1 MYTVNNDSLQSI
13 ADSIRKKA
21 KKTEKMTFPAGF
33 VSAIE
38 GIETGGGS
46 APVVVEEPEE
56 KAVNFY
62 DYDGRRLF
70 SYTAEEAAALTELP
84 TPPARDGIQFQEWN
98 WTLAEIKKAKAA
110 DIGANCTTTD
120 GKTRLYIKIDNQ
132 ARKDLTLNLYQAKAE
147 DISVDWGDG
156 SAAETSDT
164 AGDISLPHTY
174 ESAGEY
180 TITLTVKAGAKAGL
194 GHFSSP
200 YKQVLSG
207 SGTNPDADTFSSN
220 IHTNA
225 LIKAEIGNDIA
236 DIENEAFYGC
246 ENLESINIP
255 TSIAHIKAD
264 AFLGCR
270 KLQWISN
277 QHIFM
282 MYNFA
287 LTENGLQRATFGGGS
302 YAYGSSSAFQ
312 KNKNLKRAV
321 LPTHYSA
328 ILSSDYNGCTAL
340 VEVIC
345 NNNIKKIG
353 SMAFFGCYS
362 LKRLDLTKN
371 TEIATLESY
380 NAFQKTAADLEI
392 LVPAALAEEWKKAS
406 NWVTYADNI
415 KGV

>member
-1 MYTVNNDSLQSI
+1 MYTVNDDSLQSI

-33 VSAIE
+33 VSAID
-38 GIETGGGS
+38 GIETGGS

-70 SYTAEEAAALTELP
+70 SYTEEEAAALTELP

-110 DIGANCTTTD
+110 DIGANCTTAD
-120 GKTRLYIKIDNQ
+120 GKTRLYIKIENQ
-132 ARKDLTLNLYQAKAE
+132 ARKDMTINLYQNTAG

-156 SAAETSDT
+156 STAETSDT

-207 SGTNPDADTFSSN
+207 SGTNPDNDTFSSN

-225 LIKAEIGNDIA
+225 LIRAEIGADIA
-236 DIENEAFYGC
+236 DIESEAFYGC

-255 TSIAHIKAD
+255 TSIAYIKTD

-270 KLQWISN
+270 RLQWISN
-277 QHIFM
+277 KHMLM
-282 MYNFA
+282 MYSYA
-287 LTENGLQRATFGGGS
+287 LTENGLQRAAFGGGG
-302 YAYGSSSAFQ
+302 YAFGSSNAFQ
-312 KNKNLKRAV
+312 KNKDLRRAV

-328 ILSSDYNGCTAL
+328 IMSSDYNSCTSL

-353 SMAFFGCYS
+353 PMAFFGCYS
-362 LKRLDLTKN
+362 LKKVDLTRN
-371 TEIATLESY
+371 TEIPTLESY

-392 LVPAALAEEWKKAS
+392 LVPASLAEEWKAAT
-406 NWVTYADNI
+406 NWTTYADNI

>member
-21 KKTEKMTFPAGF
+21 RTTEKMTFPAGF
-33 VSAIE
+33 VSAID

-46 APVVVEEPEE
+46 APVVVEEPVE
-56 KAVNFY
+56 KDVNFY

-70 SYTAEEAAALTELP
+70 SYTTEEAAALTELP
-84 TPPARDGIQFQEWN
+84 TPPARDGITFQEWN
-98 WTLAEIKKAKAA
+98 WTLAEVKKAKAA

-120 GKTRLYIKIDNQ
+120 GKTRLYIKIENQ
-132 ARKDLTLNLYQAKAE
+132 SRKDMTINLYQTTAG

-180 TITLTVKAGAKAGL
+180 TITLTVKTGANAGL

-200 YKQVLSG
+200 YRQVLSG

-220 IHTNA
+220 VHTNA
-225 LIKAEIGNDIA
+225 LIRAEIGNDIA

-264 AFLGCR
+264 AFLDCR

-277 QHIFM
+277 KHM
-282 MYNFA
+282 LSMYNFA
-287 LTENGLQRATFGGGS
+287 LTENGLQRAAFGGGG
-302 YAYGSSSAFQ
+302 YAFGSSAAFQ
-312 KNKNLKRAV
+312 KNKGLRRSV
-321 LPTHYSA
+321 LPMHYSA
-328 ILSSDYNGCTAL
+328 IMSSDYNGCTAL

-362 LKRLDLTKN
+362 LKKLDLTKN

-380 NAFQKTAADLEI
+380 NALQKTASDLEI
-392 LVPAALAEEWKKAS
+392 LVPASLAEEWKKAS
-406 NWVTYADNI
+406 NWVTYAGNI

>member
-1 MYTVNNDSLQSI
+1 MYTVENESLTSI

-21 KKTEKMTFPAGF
+21 KTTEKMVFPSGF
-33 VSAIE
+33 VSAID

-98 WTLAEIKKAKAA
+98 WTLAEVKKAKAA

-120 GKTRLYIKIDNQ
+120 GKTRLYIKIENQ
-132 ARKDLTLNLYQAKAE
+132 VRKDMTLNLYQTTAG

-194 GHFSSP
+194 GHFSLP

-225 LIKAEIGNDIA
+225 LIRAEIGADIA

-264 AFLGCR
+264 AFLDCR

-277 QHIFM
+277 KHM
-282 MYNFA
+282 LSMYNFA
-287 LTENGLQRATFGGGS
+287 LTENGLQRAAFGGGG
-302 YAYGSSSAFQ
+302 YAYGSSAAFQ
-312 KNKNLKRAV
+312 KNKGLRRSV

-328 ILSSDYNGCTAL
+328 IMSSDYNGCTAL

-353 SMAFFGCYS
+353 SMTFFGCYS
-362 LKRLDLTKN
+362 LKKVDLTRN
-371 TEIATLESY
+371 TEIPVLESY
-380 NAFQKTAADLEI
+380 NAFQKTATDLEI
-392 LVPAALAEEWKKAS
+392 LVPASLAEEWKKAS

>member
-1 MYTVNNDSLQSI
+1 MYTVENESLTSI

-21 KKTEKMTFPAGF
+21 KTTEKMIFPDGF
-33 VSAIE
+33 VSVID

-70 SYTAEEAAALTELP
+70 SYTTEEAAALTELP

-120 GKTRLYIKIDNQ
+120 GKTRLYIKIENQ
-132 ARKDLTLNLYQAKAE
+132 ARKDMTINLYQNTAG

-174 ESAGEY
+174 DSAGEY
-180 TITLTVKAGAKAGL
+180 TITLTVKVGAKAGL

-200 YKQVLSG
+200 YKQILTG

-220 IHTNA
+220 VHTNA
-225 LIKAEIGNDIA
+225 LIRAEIGNDIA
-236 DIENEAFYGC
+236 DIESEAFYGC

-255 TSIAHIKAD
+255 TSIAYIKSD
-264 AFLGCR
+264 AFLDCR
-270 KLQWISN
+270 RLQWISN
-277 QHIFM
+277 KHMLM
-282 MYNFA
+282 MYNYA
-287 LTENGLQRATFGGGS
+287 LTENGLQRAAFGGGG
-302 YAYGSSSAFQ
+302 YAFGSSNAFQ
-312 KNKNLKRAV
+312 KNKDLRRAV

-328 ILSSDYNGCTAL
+328 IMSSDYNSCTAL

-362 LKRLDLTKN
+362 LKKVDLTRN
-371 TEIATLESY
+371 TEIPTLESY
-380 NAFQKTAADLEI
+380 NAFQKTASDLEI
-392 LVPAALAEEWKKAS
+392 LVPAALADEWKAAT
-406 NWVTYADNI
+406 NWTTYADNI

>member
-84 TPPARDGIQFQEWN
+84 TPPARDGLVFQEWN
-98 WTLAEIKKAKAA
+98 WTIDEVKKAKAA

-120 GKTRLYIKIDNQ
+120 GKTRLYIKIENQ
-132 ARKDLTLNLYQAKAE
+132 VRKDMTLNLYQNTAG

-164 AGDISLPHTY
+164 AGNISLPHTY

-180 TITLTVKAGAKAGL
+180 TITLAVKTGAKAGL
-194 GHFSSP
+194 GHFLSP
-200 YKQVLSG
+200 YRQILSG
-207 SGTNPDADTFSSN
+207 NGTNPDKDTFSSN

-225 LIKAEIGNDIA
+225 LIKAELGDDIT
-236 DIENEAFYGC
+236 DIEDEAFSGC
-246 ENLESINIP
+246 ENLESVNIP
-255 TSIAHIKAD
+255 TSIENIKSY
-264 AFLGCR
+264 AFLDCR
-270 KLQWISN
+270 KLRWISN
-277 QHIFM
+277 KHMLM
-282 MYNFA
+282 MYNYA
-287 LTENGLQRATFGGGS
+287 LTENGLQRAAFGGGG
-302 YAYGSSSAFQ
+302 YAFGTYAAFQ
-312 KNKNLKRAV
+312 KNKDLRRSV
-321 LPTHYSA
+321 LPTHCSS

-380 NAFQKTAADLEI
+380 DAFQKTASDLEI
-392 LVPAALAEEWKKAS
+392 LVPASLAEEWKKAS

>member
-1 MYTVNNDSLQSI
+1 MYTVENESLTSI

-21 KKTEKMTFPAGF
+21 KTTEKLSFPAGF

-46 APVVVEEPEE
+46 APVVVEEPVE
-56 KAVNFY
+56 KDVNFY

-84 TPPARDGIQFQEWN
+84 TPPARDGLVFQEWN

-132 ARKDLTLNLYQAKAE
+132 ARKDMTINLYQTTAG

-180 TITLTVKAGAKAGL
+180 TITLTVKTGANAGL

-200 YKQVLSG
+200 YRQVLSG

-220 IHTNA
+220 VHTNA
-225 LIKAEIGNDIA
+225 LIRAEIGADIA

-264 AFLGCR
+264 AFLDCR

-277 QHIFM
+277 KHM
-282 MYNFA
+282 LSMYNFA
-287 LTENGLQRATFGGGS
+287 LTENGLQRAAFGGGG
-302 YAYGSSSAFQ
+302 YAYGSSAAFQ
-312 KNKNLKRAV
+312 KNKGLRRSV

-328 ILSSDYNGCTAL
+328 IMSSDYNGCTAL

-362 LKRLDLTKN
+362 LKKLDLTKN

-380 NAFQKTAADLEI
+380 NAFQKTASDLEI
-392 LVPAALAEEWKKAS
+392 LVPASLAEEWKKAT
-406 NWVTYADNI
+406 NWTTYADNI

>member
-1 MYTVNNDSLQSI
+1 MYTVNNESLTSI

-21 KKTEKMTFPAGF
+21 KKTEKLSFPSGF

-46 APVVVEEPEE
+46 APVVVEEPVE

-194 GHFSSP
+194 GHSSSP

-220 IHTNA
+220 VHTNA
-225 LIKAEIGNDIA
+225 LIRAEIGADIA
-236 DIENEAFYGC
+236 NIENEAFYGC

-255 TSIAHIKAD
+255 TSIAYIKAD
-264 AFLGCR
+264 AFLDCR

-277 QHIFM
+277 QHMLM
-282 MYNFA
+282 MYIFA

-328 ILSSDYNGCTAL
+328 ILPSDYNGCTAL

-380 NAFQKTAADLEI
+380 NALQKTASDLEI
-392 LVPAALAEEWKKAS
+392 LVPASLAEEWKKAS

>member
-1 MYTVNNDSLQSI
+1 MYTVNNDSIQNI
-13 ADSIRKKA
+13 ADSIRKKT
-21 KKTEKMTFPAGF
+21 KTTEKMVFPSGF
-33 VSAIE
+33 VSAID

-56 KAVNFY
+56 KDVNFY

-70 SYTAEEAAALTELP
+70 SYTAEEAAALPELP

-98 WTLAEIKKAKAA
+98 WTIDEVKKAKAA

-120 GKTRLYIKIDNQ
+120 GKTRLYIKMDNR
-132 ARKDLTLNLYQAKAE
+132 ARKDMTINLYQTTAG

-220 IHTNA
+220 IHTNT
-225 LIKAEIGNDIA
+225 LIRAEIGADIA

-264 AFLGCR
+264 AFLDCR

-277 QHIFM
+277 KHM
-282 MYNFA
+282 LSMYNFA
-287 LTENGLQRATFGGGS
+287 LTENGLQRAAFGGGG
-302 YAYGSSSAFQ
+302 YAYGSSAAFQ
-312 KNKNLKRAV
+312 KNKGLRRSV

-328 ILSSDYNGCTAL
+328 IMSSDYNGCTAL

-362 LKRLDLTKN
+362 LKKVDLTRN
-371 TEIATLESY
+371 TEIPVLESY
-380 NAFQKTAADLEI
+380 NAFQKTATDLEI
-392 LVPAALAEEWKKAS
+392 LVPASLAEEWKKAS
-406 NWVTYADNI
+406 NWVTYANNI

>member
-1 MYTVNNDSLQSI
+1 MYTVENESLTSI

-21 KKTEKMTFPAGF
+21 NKTEKLSCPSGF

-46 APVVVEEPEE
+46 APAPVVEPEE
-56 KAVNFY
+56 KDVNFY

-84 TPPARDGIQFQEWN
+84 TPPAREGMKFQEWN
-98 WTLAEIKKAKAA
+98 WTLAEIKKAKSA

-120 GKTRLYIKIDNQ
+120 GKTRLYIKIGNQ
-132 ARKDLTLNLYQAKAE
+132 ARKDMTLNLYQNNAG

-156 SAAETSDT
+156 IAVETSDT

-180 TITLTVKAGAKAGL
+180 TITLTVKTGAKAGL

-200 YKQVLSG
+200 YKQILTG
-207 SGTNPDADTFSSN
+207 SGTNPDKDTFSSN

-225 LIKAEIGNDIA
+225 LIKAEIGDDIA

-246 ENLESINIP
+246 ENLESVNIP
-255 TSIAHIKAD
+255 TSITYIKGD
-264 AFLGCR
+264 AFLDCR
-270 KLQWISN
+270 RLRWISN
-277 QHIFM
+277 KHMLM
-282 MYNFA
+282 MYNYA
-287 LTENGLQRATFGGGS
+287 LTENGLQRTAFGGGG
-302 YAYGSSSAFQ
+302 YAYGSSAAFQ
-312 KNKNLKRAV
+312 KNKDLKRAV
-321 LPTHYSA
+321 LPTHYNA
-328 ILSSDYNGCTAL
+328 IMSSDYNGCTAL

-362 LKRLDLTKN
+362 LKKLDLTRN
-371 TEIATLESY
+371 TEIPTLESY

-392 LVPAALAEEWKKAS
+392 LVPASLAEEWKKAT
-406 NWVTYADNI
+406 NWTTYADNI

>member
-1 MYTVNNDSLQSI
+1 MYTVENESLTSI

-21 KKTEKMTFPAGF
+21 KKTEKLSFPAGF

-46 APVVVEEPEE
+46 APVVVEEPVE
-56 KAVNFY
+56 KAINFY

-98 WTLAEIKKAKAA
+98 WTIDEVKKAKAA

-225 LIKAEIGNDIA
+225 LIRAEIGNDIA

-246 ENLESINIP
+246 ENLDSINIP

-264 AFLGCR
+264 AFLDCR

-362 LKRLDLTKN
+362 LKKVDLTRN
-371 TEIATLESY
+371 TEIPTLESY

-392 LVPAALAEEWKKAS
+392 LVPTSLAEEWKKAT

>member
-1 MYTVNNDSLQSI
+1 MYTVENESLTSI

-21 KKTEKMTFPAGF
+21 KKTEKLSFPAGF

-84 TPPARDGIQFQEWN
+84 TPPARDGLVFQEWN
-98 WTLAEIKKAKAA
+98 WTLDEVKKAKAA
-110 DIGANCTTTD
+110 DIGANYTTAD
-120 GKTRLYIKIDNQ
+120 GKTRLYIKIKNQ
-132 ARKDLTLNLYQAKAE
+132 ARKDMTLNLYQNTAG

-180 TITLTVKAGAKAGL
+180 TITITVKAGAKAGL

-207 SGTNPDADTFSSN
+207 SGTNQDNDTFSSN

-225 LIKAEIGNDIA
+225 LIRAEIGADIA
-236 DIENEAFYGC
+236 DIECEAFYGC

-255 TSIAHIKAD
+255 TSIAHIKTD
-264 AFLGCR
+264 AFLDCR

-277 QHIFM
+277 KHM
-282 MYNFA
+282 LSMYNFA
-287 LTENGLQRATFGGGS
+287 LTENGLQRAAFGGGG
-302 YAYGSSSAFQ
+302 YTFGSSAAFQ
-312 KNKNLKRAV
+312 KDKNLKRAV
-321 LPTHYSA
+321 LPTHYSMV
-328 ILSSDYNGCTAL
+328 LSSDYNGCTAL

-353 SMAFFGCYS
+353 SMAFFGCCS
-362 LKRLDLTKN
+362 LKKLDLTKN

-380 NAFQKTAADLEI
+380 NAFQKTASDLEI
-392 LVPAALAEEWKKAS
+392 LVPAALADEWKAAT
-406 NWVTYADNI
+406 NWTTYADNI
-415 KGV
+415 TGV

>member
-1 MYTVNNDSLQSI
+1 MYTVNDNSLQSI

-21 KKTEKMTFPAGF
+21 KTTEKLSFPAGF
-33 VSAIE
+33 VSAID

-84 TPPARDGIQFQEWN
+84 TPPAREGIQFQEWN

-110 DIGANCTTTD
+110 DIGANCTTAD
-120 GKTRLYIKIDNQ
+120 GKTRLYITIENQ
-132 ARKDLTLNLYQAKAE
+132 ARKDMTLNLYQNTAG

-180 TITLTVKAGAKAGL
+180 TITLTVKDGAKAGL

-200 YKQVLSG
+200 YKQIFTG

-225 LIKAEIGNDIA
+225 LIRAEIGNDIA
-236 DIENEAFYGC
+236 DIESEAFYGC

-255 TSIAHIKAD
+255 TSIAYIKTD
-264 AFLGCR
+264 AFLDCR
-270 KLQWISN
+270 RLQWISN
-277 QHIFM
+277 KHMLM
-282 MYNFA
+282 MYNYA
-287 LTENGLQRATFGGGS
+287 LTENGLQRAAFGGGG
-302 YAYGSSSAFQ
+302 YAFGSSNAFQ
-312 KNKNLKRAV
+312 KNKDLRRAV

-328 ILSSDYNGCTAL
+328 IMSSDCNSCTAL

-353 SMAFFGCYS
+353 PMAFFGCYS
-362 LKRLDLTKN
+362 LKKLDLTKN

-380 NAFQKTAADLEI
+380 NAFQKTASDLEI
-392 LVPAALAEEWKKAS
+392 LVPASLAEEWKAAT
-406 NWVTYADNI
+406 NWTTYADNI

>member
-1 MYTVNNDSLQSI
+1 MYTVENESLTSI

-56 KAVNFY
+56 KDVNFY

-84 TPPARDGIQFQEWN
+84 IPPARDGMKFQEWN
-98 WTLAEIKKAKAA
+98 WTLAEVKKAKAA

-120 GKTRLYIKIDNQ
+120 GKTRLYIKIENQ
-132 ARKDLTLNLYQAKAE
+132 SRKDMTINLYQTTAG

-156 SAAETSDT
+156 SAAETSGT

-200 YKQVLSG
+200 YKQVFTG
-207 SGTNPDADTFSSN
+207 SGTNPDNDTFSSN

-225 LIKAEIGNDIA
+225 LIRAEIGADIA

-264 AFLGCR
+264 AFLDCR

-277 QHIFM
+277 KHMLSI
-282 MYNFA
+282 YNFA
-287 LTENGLQRATFGGGS
+287 LTENGLQRAAFGGGG
-302 YAYGSSSAFQ
+302 YAFGSSAAFQ
-312 KNKNLKRAV
+312 KNKGLRRSV
-321 LPTHYSA
+321 LPMHYSA
-328 ILSSDYNGCTAL
+328 IMSSDYNGCTAL

-362 LKRLDLTKN
+362 LKKLDLTKN

-380 NAFQKTAADLEI
+380 NAFQKTASDLEI
-392 LVPAALAEEWKKAS
+392 LVPASLAEEWKKAS

>member
-1 MYTVNNDSLQSI
+1 MYTVNNDSLKNI

-21 KKTEKMTFPAGF
+21 KATDKLTFPAGF

-46 APVVVEEPEE
+46 APVVVEEPVE
-56 KAVNFY
+56 KDVNFY

-70 SYTAEEAAALTELP
+70 SYTTEEAAALTELP
-84 TPPARDGIQFQEWN
+84 TPPARDGLVFQEWN
-98 WTLAEIKKAKAA
+98 WTLAEVKKAKAA

-120 GKTRLYIKIDNQ
+120 GKTRLYIKIDNS
-132 ARKDLTLNLYQAKAE
+132 ARKDMTLNLYQNTAG

-180 TITLTVKAGAKAGL
+180 TITLTVKTGAKAGL

-200 YKQVLSG
+200 YKQVFTG
-207 SGTNPDADTFSSN
+207 SGTNPDSDTFSSN
-220 IHTNA
+220 VHTNA
-225 LIKAEIGNDIA
+225 LIRAEIGNDIA
-236 DIENEAFYGC
+236 DIESEAFYGC
-246 ENLESINIP
+246 ENLESVNIP
-255 TSIAHIKAD
+255 TSITYIKGD
-264 AFLGCR
+264 AFLDCR

-277 QHIFM
+277 KHVLM
-282 MYNFA
+282 MYSFA
-287 LTENGLQRATFGGGS
+287 LTENGLQRATFGGGG

-312 KNKNLKRAV
+312 KDKNLKRAV
-321 LPTHYSA
+321 LPTHYSM

-345 NNNIKKIG
+345 NSNIKKIG
-353 SMAFFGCYS
+353 SMAFFGCYA
-362 LKRLDLTKN
+362 LKKLDLTKN
-371 TEIATLESY
+371 TEIPTLESY

-392 LVPAALAEEWKKAS
+392 LVPAALAEEWKKAT
-406 NWVTYADNI
+406 NWVTYADKI
-415 KGV
+415 IGV

>member
-1 MYTVNNDSLQSI
+1 MYTANNDSLQSI

-21 KKTEKMTFPAGF
+21 KKTEKLSFPDGF
-33 VSAIE
+33 VSAID

-132 ARKDLTLNLYQAKAE
+132 ARKDMTLNLYQNTAG

-207 SGTNPDADTFSSN
+207 SGTNPDNDTFSSN

-225 LIKAEIGNDIA
+225 LIRAEIGADIA
-236 DIENEAFYGC
+236 DIESEAFYGC

-255 TSIAHIKAD
+255 TSIAYIKTD

-270 KLQWISN
+270 RLQWISN
-277 QHIFM
+277 KHMLM
-282 MYNFA
+282 MYNYA
-287 LTENGLQRATFGGGS
+287 LTENGLQRAAFGGGG
-302 YAYGSSSAFQ
+302 YAFGSSNAFQ
-312 KNKNLKRAV
+312 KNKDLRRAV

-328 ILSSDYNGCTAL
+328 IMSSDYNSCTAL

-345 NNNIKKIG
+345 NNNIKQIG

-362 LKRLDLTKN
+362 LKKLDLTKN

-392 LVPAALAEEWKKAS
+392 LVPAALADEWKAAT
-406 NWVTYADNI
+406 NWTTYADNI

>member
-21 KKTEKMTFPAGF
+21 KKTEKLSFPAGF
-33 VSAIE
+33 VSAID

-70 SYTAEEAAALTELP
+70 SYTTEEAAALTELP
-84 TPPARDGIQFQEWN
+84 TPPARDGLVFQEWN
-98 WTLAEIKKAKAA
+98 WTLDEVKKAKAA
-110 DIGANCTTTD
+110 DIGALYTTDD
-120 GKTRLYIKIDNQ
+120 GKTRLYIKIENQ
-132 ARKDLTLNLYQAKAE
+132 VRKDMTLNLYQNTAG

-180 TITLTVKAGAKAGL
+180 TITMTVKTGANAEL
-194 GHFSSP
+194 GHSISP
-200 YKQVLSG
+200 FKQIFTG
-207 SGTNPDADTFSSN
+207 SGTNQSSGSLSSN

-225 LIKAEIGNDIA
+225 LIRAEIGNDIA
-236 DIENEAFYGC
+236 GIKYNAFYGC
-246 ENLESINIP
+246 ENLESVNIP
-255 TSIAHIKAD
+255 TSIKRILSS
-264 AFLGCR
+264 AFMDCL

-277 QHIFM
+277 IHDLAISN
-282 MYNFA
+282 YA
-287 LTENGLQRATFGGGS
+287 LTKNGLRRATFGGGC
-302 YAYGSSSAFQ
+302 YAYGTSYTFEY
-312 KNKNLKRAV
+312 NTYLKRVV
-321 LPTHYSA
+321 LPTTYNLIGSC
-328 ILSSDYNGCTAL
+328 DYRYCTAL

-353 SMAFFGCYS
+353 SMAFFGCCS

-371 TEIATLESY
+371 NEIPTLESDSV
-380 NAFQKTAADLEI
+380 FQKTAPDLEI
-392 LVPAALAEEWKKAS
+392 LVPASLAEEWKTAT
-406 NWVTYADNI
+406 NWATYADNI

>member
-1 MYTVNNDSLQSI
+1 MYTVKNESLTSI

-21 KKTEKMTFPAGF
+21 KKTEKLSFPAGF
-33 VSAIE
+33 VSAID
-38 GIETGGGS
+38 GIETGGGG

-56 KAVNFY
+56 KDVNFY

-98 WTLAEIKKAKAA
+98 WTLAEVKKAKAA

-132 ARKDLTLNLYQAKAE
+132 SRKDMTLNLYQNTAG

-180 TITLTVKAGAKAGL
+180 TITLTVKTGAKAGL

-200 YKQVLSG
+200 YKQVFTG
-207 SGTNPDADTFSSN
+207 SGTNPDSDTFSSN
-220 IHTNA
+220 VHTNA
-225 LIKAEIGNDIA
+225 LIRAEIGNDIA
-236 DIENEAFYGC
+236 DIESEAFYGC
-246 ENLESINIP
+246 ENLESVNIP
-255 TSIAHIKAD
+255 TSITYIKGD
-264 AFLGCR
+264 AFLDCR

-277 QHIFM
+277 KHVLM
-282 MYNFA
+282 MYSFA
-287 LTENGLQRATFGGGS
+287 LTENGLQRATFGGGG

-312 KNKNLKRAV
+312 KDKNLKRAV
-321 LPTHYSA
+321 LPTHYSM

-345 NNNIKKIG
+345 NSNIKKIG
-353 SMAFFGCYS
+353 PMAFFGCYS
-362 LKRLDLTKN
+362 LKKLDLTKN
-371 TEIATLESY
+371 TEIPVLESY

-392 LVPAALAEEWKKAS
+392 LVPASLAEEWKKAT
-406 NWVTYADNI
+406 NWTTYADNI

>member
-1 MYTVNNDSLQSI
+1 MYTANNDSIQSI

-21 KKTEKMTFPAGF
+21 KTTEKMVFPSGF
-33 VSAIE
+33 VSAID

-98 WTLAEIKKAKAA
+98 WTIDEVKKAKAA

-120 GKTRLYIKIDNQ
+120 GKTRLYIKIDNS
-132 ARKDLTLNLYQAKAE
+132 ARKDMTLNLYQNTAG

-180 TITLTVKAGAKAGL
+180 TITLTVKTGAKAGL

-200 YKQVLSG
+200 YKQVFTG
-207 SGTNPDADTFSSN
+207 SGTNPDSDTFSSN
-220 IHTNA
+220 VHTNA
-225 LIKAEIGNDIA
+225 LIRAEIGNDIA
-236 DIENEAFYGC
+236 NIESEAFYGC
-246 ENLESINIP
+246 ENLESVNIP
-255 TSIAHIKAD
+255 TSITYIKGD
-264 AFLGCR
+264 AFLDCR

-277 QHIFM
+277 KHVLM

-287 LTENGLQRATFGGGS
+287 LTENGLQRATFGGGG

-312 KNKNLKRAV
+312 KDKNLKRAV
-321 LPTHYSA
+321 LPTHYSM

-345 NNNIKKIG
+345 NSNIKKIG

-362 LKRLDLTKN
+362 LKKVDLTRN
-371 TEIATLESY
+371 TEIPVLESY
-380 NAFQKTAADLEI
+380 NAFQKTATDLEI
-392 LVPAALAEEWKKAS
+392 LVPASLAEEWKKAS
-406 NWVTYADNI
+406 NWVTYANNI

>member
-13 ADSIRKKA
+13 ADSIKKKA

-33 VSAIE
+33 VSAID

-120 GKTRLYIKIDNQ
+120 GKTRLYTKIDNQ

-264 AFLGCR
+264 AFLDCR

-312 KNKNLKRAV
+312 KNKNLKRAI

-415 KGV
+415 TGV

>member
-1 MYTVNNDSLQSI
+1 MYTVNDNSLQSI

-21 KKTEKMTFPAGF
+21 KTTEKMTFPDGF
-33 VSAIE
+33 VSAID

-46 APVVVEEPEE
+46 VPVVEEPVE

-84 TPPARDGIQFQEWN
+84 TPPARDGLVFQEWN
-98 WTLAEIKKAKAA
+98 WTIDEVKKAKAA

-120 GKTRLYIKIDNQ
+120 GKTRLYIKIDNS
-132 ARKDLTLNLYQAKAE
+132 ARKDMTLNLYQNTAG

-180 TITLTVKAGAKAGL
+180 TITLTVKTGAKAGL

-200 YKQVLSG
+200 YKQVFTG
-207 SGTNPDADTFSSN
+207 SGTNPDSDTFNSN
-220 IHTNA
+220 VHTNA
-225 LIKAEIGNDIA
+225 LIRAEIGNDIA
-236 DIENEAFYGC
+236 DIESEAFYGC
-246 ENLESINIP
+246 ENLESVNIP
-255 TSIAHIKAD
+255 TSITYIKGD
-264 AFLGCR
+264 AFLDCR

-277 QHIFM
+277 KHVLM

-287 LTENGLQRATFGGGS
+287 LTENGLQRATFGGGG

-312 KNKNLKRAV
+312 KDKNLKRAV
-321 LPTHYSA
+321 LPTHYSM

-345 NNNIKKIG
+345 NSNIKKIG

-362 LKRLDLTKN
+362 LKKLDLTKN
-371 TEIATLESY
+371 TEIPVLESY

-392 LVPAALAEEWKKAS
+392 LVPASLAEEWKKAT
-406 NWVTYADNI
+406 NWTTYADNI

>member
-1 MYTVNNDSLQSI
+1 MYTVNDNSLQSI

-21 KKTEKMTFPAGF
+21 KTTEKMTFPDGF
-33 VSAIE
+33 VSAID

-46 APVVVEEPEE
+46 VPVVEEPVE

-84 TPPARDGIQFQEWN
+84 TPPARDGLVFQEWN
-98 WTLAEIKKAKAA
+98 WTIDEVKKAKAA

-120 GKTRLYIKIDNQ
+120 GKTRLYIKIDNS
-132 ARKDLTLNLYQAKAE
+132 ARKDMTLNLYQNTAG

-180 TITLTVKAGAKAGL
+180 TITLTVKTGAKAGL

-200 YKQVLSG
+200 YKQVFTG
-207 SGTNPDADTFSSN
+207 SGTNPDSDTFNSN
-220 IHTNA
+220 VHTNA
-225 LIKAEIGNDIA
+225 LIRAEIGNDIA
-236 DIENEAFYGC
+236 DIESEAFYGC
-246 ENLESINIP
+246 ENLESVNIP
-255 TSIAHIKAD
+255 TSITYIKGD
-264 AFLGCR
+264 AFLDCR

-277 QHIFM
+277 KHVLM

-287 LTENGLQRATFGGGS
+287 LTENGLQRATFGGGG

-312 KNKNLKRAV
+312 KDKNLKRAV
-321 LPTHYSA
+321 LPTHYSM

-345 NNNIKKIG
+345 NSNIKKIG

-362 LKRLDLTKN
+362 LKKLDLTKN
-371 TEIATLESY
+371 TEIPVLESY
-380 NAFQKTAADLEI
+380 NAFEKTAADLEI
-392 LVPAALAEEWKKAS
+392 LVPASLAEEWKKAT
-406 NWVTYADNI
+406 NWTTYADNI

>member
-1 MYTVNNDSLQSI
+1 MYTVNDDSLQSI
-13 ADSIRKKA
+13 ADSIREKA
-21 KKTEKMTFPAGF
+21 KVTEKMTFPAGF

-46 APVVVEEPEE
+46 APVVIEEPEE
-56 KAVNFY
+56 KDVNFY

-98 WTLAEIKKAKAA
+98 WTLAEVKKAKAA

-120 GKTRLYIKIDNQ
+120 GKTRLYIKIDNS
-132 ARKDLTLNLYQAKAE
+132 ARKDMTLNLYQNTAG

-174 ESAGEY
+174 ESDGEY
-180 TITLTVKAGAKAGL
+180 TITLTVKTGAKAGL

-200 YKQVLSG
+200 YKQVFTG
-207 SGTNPDADTFSSN
+207 SGTNPDSDTFSSN
-220 IHTNA
+220 VHTNA
-225 LIKAEIGNDIA
+225 LIRAEIGNDIA
-236 DIENEAFYGC
+236 DIESEAFYGC
-246 ENLESINIP
+246 ENLESVNIP
-255 TSIAHIKAD
+255 TSITYIKGD
-264 AFLGCR
+264 AFLDCR

-277 QHIFM
+277 KHVLM
-282 MYNFA
+282 MYSFA
-287 LTENGLQRATFGGGS
+287 LTENGLQRATFGGGG

-312 KNKNLKRAV
+312 KDKNLKRAV
-321 LPTHYSA
+321 LPTHYSM

-345 NNNIKKIG
+345 NSNIKKIG

-362 LKRLDLTKN
+362 LKKLDLTKN
-371 TEIATLESY
+371 TEIPVLESS

-392 LVPAALAEEWKKAS
+392 LVPASLAEEWKKAT
-406 NWVTYADNI
+406 NWTTYADNI

>member
-21 KKTEKMTFPAGF
+21 KTTEKMTFPAGF

-46 APVVVEEPEE
+46 APVVVEEPVE
-56 KAVNFY
+56 KDVNFY

-70 SYTAEEAAALTELP
+70 SYTTEEAAALTELP
-84 TPPARDGIQFQEWN
+84 TPPARDGLVFQEWN
-98 WTLAEIKKAKAA
+98 WTLDEVKKAKAA

-132 ARKDLTLNLYQAKAE
+132 ARKDMTLNLYQNSAG

-156 SAAETSDT
+156 SAAEASDT

-180 TITLTVKAGAKAGL
+180 TITLTVKTGAKAGL

-207 SGTNPDADTFSSN
+207 SGTNPDNDTFSSN

-225 LIKAEIGNDIA
+225 LIRAEIGNDIA
-236 DIENEAFYGC
+236 DIESEAFYGC
-246 ENLESINIP
+246 ENLESVNIP
-255 TSIAHIKAD
+255 TSITYIKGD
-264 AFLGCR
+264 AFLDCR

-277 QHIFM
+277 KHVLM
-282 MYNFA
+282 MYSFA
-287 LTENGLQRATFGGGS
+287 LAENGLQRATFGGGG

-312 KNKNLKRAV
+312 KDKNLKRAV
-321 LPTHYSA
+321 LPTHYSM

-362 LKRLDLTKN
+362 LKKLDLTKN
-371 TEIATLESY
+371 TEIPTLESY

-392 LVPAALAEEWKKAS
+392 LVPASLAEEWKKAS

>member
-13 ADSIRKKA
+13 ADSIKKKA

-33 VSAIE
+33 VSAID

-120 GKTRLYIKIDNQ
+120 GKTRLYTKIDNQ

-255 TSIAHIKAD
+255 TSIAYIKAY
-264 AFLGCR
+264 AFLDCR

-277 QHIFM
+277 QHILM

-302 YAYGSSSAFQ
+302 YAYGSASAFQ
-312 KNKNLKRAV
+312 KNKNLKRAI

-345 NNNIKKIG
+345 NNNIKEIG

>member
-1 MYTVNNDSLQSI
+1 MYTVNDDSLQSI

-21 KKTEKMTFPAGF
+21 KVTEKMTFPTGF

-46 APVVVEEPEE
+46 APVVVEEPVE
-56 KAVNFY
+56 KDVNFY

-84 TPPARDGIQFQEWN
+84 TPPAGDGIQFQEWN
-98 WTLAEIKKAKAA
+98 WTIDEVKRAKAA
-110 DIGANCTTTD
+110 DIGANCTTAD
-120 GKTRLYIKIDNQ
+120 GKTRLYIKIENQ
-132 ARKDLTLNLYQAKAE
+132 ARKDMTLNLYQNTAG

-174 ESAGEY
+174 ESTGEY
-180 TITLTVKAGAKAGL
+180 TITLTVKTGAKAGL

-200 YKQVLSG
+200 YKQVFTG
-207 SGTNPDADTFSSN
+207 SGTNPDNDIFSSN

-225 LIKAEIGNDIA
+225 LIRAEIGNDIA
-236 DIENEAFYGC
+236 NIENEAFNGC
-246 ENLESINIP
+246 ENLESVNIP
-255 TSIAHIKAD
+255 TSITYIKSD
-264 AFLGCR
+264 AFLDCR

-277 QHIFM
+277 KHM
-282 MYNFA
+282 LTMYIFA
-287 LTENGLQRATFGGGS
+287 LTENGLQRAAFGGGS
-302 YAYGSSSAFQ
+302 YAFGSSAAFQ
-312 KNKNLKRAV
+312 RNKNLKRAV
-321 LPTHYSA
+321 LPTYHSA

-345 NNNIKKIG
+345 NNNIRQIG

-362 LKRLDLTKN
+362 LKKLDLTKN
-371 TEIATLESY
+371 TEIPVLESY
-380 NAFQKTAADLEI
+380 NAFKETAADLEI
-392 LVPAALAEEWKKAS
+392 LVPASLAEEWKKAT
-406 NWVTYADNI
+406 NWTTYADNI

>member
-21 KKTEKMTFPAGF
+21 KKTEKMTFPADF

-46 APVVVEEPEE
+46 APVVVEEPVE

-98 WTLAEIKKAKAA
+98 WTLAEVKKAKAA

-132 ARKDLTLNLYQAKAE
+132 ARKDMTINLYQTTAG

-164 AGDISLPHTY
+164 AGDISLPHIY

-180 TITLTVKAGAKAGL
+180 TITYTVKAGAKAGL

-225 LIKAEIGNDIA
+225 LIKAELGDDIA

-264 AFLGCR
+264 AFLDCQ

-277 QHIFM
+277 KHM
-282 MYNFA
+282 LSMYNFA
-287 LTENGLQRATFGGGS
+287 LTENGLQRAAFGGGG
-302 YAYGSSSAFQ
+302 YAYGSSAAFQ
-312 KNKNLKRAV
+312 KNKGLRRSV

-328 ILSSDYNGCTAL
+328 IMSSDYNGCTAL

-371 TEIATLESY
+371 TEIPVLESY

-392 LVPAALAEEWKKAS
+392 LVPTSLAEEWKKAT

>member
-1 MYTVNNDSLQSI
+1 MYTVNDNSLQSI

-21 KKTEKMTFPAGF
+21 KTTEKMTFPAGF

-38 GIETGGGS
+38 GIEAGGGS

-56 KAVNFY
+56 KDVNFY

-84 TPPARDGIQFQEWN
+84 TPQVRDGIQFQEWN
-98 WTLAEIKKAKAA
+98 WTIDEVKKAKAA

-120 GKTRLYIKIDNQ
+120 GKTRLYIKIDNS
-132 ARKDLTLNLYQAKAE
+132 ARKDMTLNLYQNTAG

-156 SAAETSDT
+156 SASETSDT

-180 TITLTVKAGAKAGL
+180 TITLSVKTGAKAGL

-200 YKQVLSG
+200 YKQIFTG

-220 IHTNA
+220 VHTNA
-225 LIKAEIGNDIA
+225 LIRAEIGNDIA
-236 DIENEAFYGC
+236 DIESEAFYGC

-264 AFLGCR
+264 AFLDCR

-277 QHIFM
+277 KHM
-282 MYNFA
+282 LSMYNFA
-287 LTENGLQRATFGGGS
+287 LTENGLQRAAFGGGG
-302 YAYGSSSAFQ
+302 YAFGSSAAFQ
-312 KNKNLKRAV
+312 KDKNLKRAV
-321 LPTHYSA
+321 LPTHYSMV
-328 ILSSDYNGCTAL
+328 LSSDYNGCTAL

-345 NNNIKKIG
+345 NSNIKKIG

-362 LKRLDLTKN
+362 LKKLDLTKN

-380 NAFQKTAADLEI
+380 NAFQKTASDLEI
-392 LVPAALAEEWKKAS
+392 LVPAALADEWKAAT
-406 NWVTYADNI
+406 NWTTYADNI

>member
-1 MYTVNNDSLQSI
+1 MYTVENESLTSI

-21 KKTEKMTFPAGF
+21 KKTEKLSFPAGF
-33 VSAIE
+33 VSAID

-84 TPPARDGIQFQEWN
+84 TPPARDGLVFQGWN
-98 WTLAEIKKAKAA
+98 WTIDEVKKAKAA
-110 DIGANCTTTD
+110 DIGANCTTAD
-120 GKTRLYIKIDNQ
+120 GKTRLYIKIENQ
-132 ARKDLTLNLYQAKAE
+132 ARKDMTLNLYQNTAG

-200 YKQVLSG
+200 YNQVLSG
-207 SGTNPDADTFSSN
+207 SGTNPDNDTFSSN

-225 LIKAEIGNDIA
+225 LIRAEIGADIA
-236 DIENEAFYGC
+236 DIESEAFYGC

-255 TSIAHIKAD
+255 TSIAYIKTD

-270 KLQWISN
+270 MLQWISN
-277 QHIFM
+277 KHMLM
-282 MYNFA
+282 MYNYA
-287 LTENGLQRATFGGGS
+287 LTENGLQRAAFGGGG
-302 YAYGSSSAFQ
+302 YAFGSSNAFQ
-312 KNKNLKRAV
+312 KNKDLRRAV

-328 ILSSDYNGCTAL
+328 IMSSDYNSCTAL

-353 SMAFFGCYS
+353 PMAFFGCYS
-362 LKRLDLTKN
+362 LKKLDLTKN

-380 NAFQKTAADLEI
+380 NAFQKTASDLEI
-392 LVPAALAEEWKKAS
+392 LVPASLAEEWKAAT
-406 NWVTYADNI
+406 NWTTYADNI

>member
-1 MYTVNNDSLQSI
+1 MYTVNDNSLQSI

-84 TPPARDGIQFQEWN
+84 TPPARDGLVFQEWN
-98 WTLAEIKKAKAA
+98 WTLDEVKKAKAA

-132 ARKDLTLNLYQAKAE
+132 PRKDMTLNLYQNTAG

-174 ESAGEY
+174 ESDGEY
-180 TITLTVKAGAKAGL
+180 TITLTVKTGAKAGL

-200 YKQVLSG
+200 YKQVFTG
-207 SGTNPDADTFSSN
+207 SGTNPDSDTFSSN
-220 IHTNA
+220 VHTNA
-225 LIKAEIGNDIA
+225 LIRAEIGNDIA
-236 DIENEAFYGC
+236 DIESEAFYGC
-246 ENLESINIP
+246 ENLESVNIP
-255 TSIAHIKAD
+255 TSITYIKGD
-264 AFLGCR
+264 AFLDCR

-277 QHIFM
+277 KHVLM
-282 MYNFA
+282 MYSFA
-287 LTENGLQRATFGGGS
+287 LTENGLQRATFGGGG

-312 KNKNLKRAV
+312 KDKNLKRAV
-321 LPTHYSA
+321 LPTHYSM

-345 NNNIKKIG
+345 NSNIKKIG

-362 LKRLDLTKN
+362 LKTLDLTKN

-392 LVPAALAEEWKKAS
+392 LVPASLAEDWKKAT
-406 NWVTYADNI
+406 NWTAYADNI

>member
-1 MYTVNNDSLQSI
+1 MYTANNDSIQSI

-21 KKTEKMTFPAGF
+21 KTTEKMVFPSGF
-33 VSAIE
+33 VSAID

-98 WTLAEIKKAKAA
+98 WTIDEVKKAKAA

-120 GKTRLYIKIDNQ
+120 GKTRLYIKIDNS
-132 ARKDLTLNLYQAKAE
+132 ARKDMTLNLYQNTAG

-164 AGDISLPHTY
+164 AGNISLPHTY

-180 TITLTVKAGAKAGL
+180 TITLTVKTGAKAGL
-194 GHFSSP
+194 GYFLSP
-200 YKQVLSG
+200 CKQVFTG
-207 SGTNPDADTFSSN
+207 SGTNPDSDTFSSN
-220 IHTNA
+220 VHTNA
-225 LIKAEIGNDIA
+225 LIRAEIGNDIA

-246 ENLESINIP
+246 ENLESVNIP
-255 TSIAHIKAD
+255 TSITYIKGD
-264 AFLGCR
+264 AFLDCR

-277 QHIFM
+277 KHVLM
-282 MYNFA
+282 MDDLA
-287 LTENGLQRATFGGGS
+287 LTENGLQRATFGGGG

-312 KNKNLKRAV
+312 KDKNLKRAV
-321 LPTHYSA
+321 LPTHYSL

-345 NNNIKKIG
+345 NSNIKKIG

-362 LKRLDLTKN
+362 LKKVDLTRN
-371 TEIATLESY
+371 TEIPVLESY
-380 NAFQKTAADLEI
+380 NAFQKTATDLEI
-392 LVPAALAEEWKKAS
+392 LVPASLAEEWKKAS

>member
-1 MYTVNNDSLQSI
+1 MYTVENESLTSI

-21 KKTEKMTFPAGF
+21 KTTEKMTFPAGF

-46 APVVVEEPEE
+46 APVVVKEPEE

-70 SYTAEEAAALTELP
+70 SYTTEEAAALTELP

-98 WTLAEIKKAKAA
+98 WTIDEVKKAKAA

-132 ARKDLTLNLYQAKAE
+132 ARKDMTLNLYQNTAG

-180 TITLTVKAGAKAGL
+180 TITLTVKTGAKAGL

-200 YKQVLSG
+200 YKQIFTG

-220 IHTNA
+220 VHTNA

-236 DIENEAFYGC
+236 NIENEVFYGC

-255 TSIAHIKAD
+255 ASITYIKSD
-264 AFLGCR
+264 AFLDCR

-277 QHIFM
+277 KHRLM
-282 MYNFA
+282 MYNYA
-287 LTENGLQRATFGGGS
+287 LTENGLQRAAFGGGG
-302 YAYGSSSAFQ
+302 YAFGSSAAFQ
-312 KNKNLKRAV
+312 KNKNLRRAV

-345 NNNIKKIG
+345 NNNIKQIG

-362 LKRLDLTKN
+362 LKKLDLTKN

-380 NAFQKTAADLEI
+380 NALQKTASDLEI
-392 LVPAALAEEWKKAS
+392 LVPASLAEEWKKAS

>member
-1 MYTVNNDSLQSI
+1 MYTVNDNSLQSI

-21 KKTEKMTFPAGF
+21 KTTEKMTFPAGF
-33 VSAIE
+33 VSAID

-46 APVVVEEPEE
+46 TPAPVIEPEE

-84 TPPARDGIQFQEWN
+84 TPPARDGLVFQEWN
-98 WTLAEIKKAKAA
+98 WTIDEVKKAKAA
-110 DIGANCTTTD
+110 DIGANYTTSD

-132 ARKDLTLNLYQAKAE
+132 ARKDMTLNLYQNSAG

-156 SAAETSDT
+156 SAAETSET

-180 TITLTVKAGAKAGL
+180 TITLTVKTGAKAGL

-200 YKQVLSG
+200 YKQIFTG
-207 SGTNPDADTFSSN
+207 SGTNPDPDTFSSN

-225 LIKAEIGNDIA
+225 LIKVEIGDDIA

-255 TSIAHIKAD
+255 VSIAHIKAD
-264 AFLGCR
+264 AFLDCR

-277 QHIFM
+277 KHM
-282 MYNFA
+282 LSMYNFA
-287 LTENGLQRATFGGGS
+287 LTENGLQRAAFGGGG
-302 YAYGSSSAFQ
+302 YAFGLSAAFQ
-312 KNKNLKRAV
+312 QNKGLRRSV

-328 ILSSDYNGCTAL
+328 IMSSDYNGCTAL

-371 TEIATLESY
+371 TEIPTLESY

-392 LVPAALAEEWKKAS
+392 LVPASLAEEWKKAT
-406 NWVTYADNI
+406 NWTTYADNI